1 METSE
6 ALIFAPFSCS
16 FVIKTVYAG
25 CPASQ
30 VIISRDEKRMENN
43 RRANL
48 LTVGRRKDVA
58 ERFHRPDLAGDLRK
72 IQRHRAVLGGLAT
85 QFSYAFFFLRSWSFY
100 TIMSTRKV
108 TATDSLPG
116 KVFRAPSAIFGLFSF
131 AQFLSVWGIACL
143 QRWSLNHGC

>member
-1 METSE
+1 MKTSE

-25 CPASQ
+25 CLASQ
-30 VIISRDEKRMENN
+30 VIISHDGKRMENN

-58 ERFHRPDLAGDLRK
+58 ERFHRPDLEGDLRE

-85 QFSYAFFFLRSWSFY
+85 QFSYKFFFK
-100 TIMSTRKV
+100 IMIILHNPVHKEGHCNRQPPWK
-108 TATDSLPG
+108 
-116 KVFRAPSAIFGLFSF
+116 I
-131 AQFLSVWGIACL
+131 I
-143 QRWSLNHGC
+143 

>member
-30 VIISRDEKRMENN
+30 VIISHDEKRMENN

-58 ERFHRPDLAGDLRK
+58 ERFHRPDLEGDLRK

-85 QFSYAFFFLRSWSFY
+85 QFSYEFFKDHDHSTQSCPQGRSLQQTASLEKYLECLLPSLVFSLSLSFY
-100 TIMSTRKV
+100 LCGGSHVCR
-108 TATDSLPG
+108 DDP
-116 KVFRAPSAIFGLFSF
+116 
-131 AQFLSVWGIACL
+131 
-143 QRWSLNHGC
+143 